1 MLQSTLAK
9 ILLAPI
15 SLLYGLG
22 VSFRNYCY
30 RRGLLKGI
38 SFSVPVISI
47 GNLSV
52 GGAGKT
58 PHIELLIRNLRD
70 HVHIATLSRGYR
82 RKTKGFQL
90 VKPVSN
96 AEEVGDEPLQFA
108 RKFPDVLV
116 AVAEE
121 RAFAIPQIVGARP
134 ATELI
139 LLDDAFQHR
148 AVQPGLNI
156 LLTQYALPFTQDYL
170 LPSGRLREWRSA
182 YARADVIIVTK
193 CPPVL
198 DAAAAQRLREE
209 IDPLPHQ
216 TLYFT
221 YYDYGA
227 PYYLLDPRYRLQIG
241 AGINGLLI
249 SAIANTDYLLDY
261 LDTQLTSIRSLEY
274 ADHHYFTKREMGN
287 LQTQYNALPGP
298 HRAII
303 TTEKDAMRLDL
314 HRDFIRE
321 TKLPIFVLPVEV
333 RFHFN
338 EEEKFTRQVR
348 EFLLNFTA

>member
-22 VSFRNYCY
+22 ISFRNYCY

-38 SFSVPVISI
+38 SFSVPVISV

-90 VKPVSN
+90 VKPTSN

-156 LLTQYALPFTQDYL
+156 LLTQYNLPFTRDYL

-227 PYYLLDPRYRLQIG
+227 ALLPARPPLPASDRGGHQWPAHQCHRQYRLF
-241 AGINGLLI
+241 A
-249 SAIANTDYLLDY
+249 
-261 LDTQLTSIRSLEY
+261 R
-274 ADHHYFTKREMGN
+274 
-287 LQTQYNALPGP
+287 LPGYP
-298 HRAII
+298 TDQRPLAGVC
-303 TTEKDAMRLDL
+303 RPPLL
-314 HRDFIRE
+314 HQAG
-321 TKLPIFVLPVEV
+321 
-333 RFHFN
+333 N
-338 EEEKFTRQVR
+338 G
-348 EFLLNFTA
+348 